1 MYISKNKLYLYTNL
15 LEMTIVTDHRTV
27 KLLHFTA
34 VQSTHTGVVSKN
46 NVMKQEFILFIYKR
60 TFI

>member
-34 VQSTHTGVVSKN
+34 VQSTRTGVVSKN